1 MKDTKL
7 EISDHD
13 NNMNIVVKTLQ
24 YKKVIT
30 ITPGDIRIYNNA
42 DKDPADKALVDDEF
56 HRIIESL
63 RTQGDLDCIEDII
76 PTRIKKAF
84 IKDYA
89 VDEDEA

>member
-13 NNMNIVVKTLQ
+13 DCMNIVVKTLQ

-30 ITPGDIRIYNNA
+30 ITTNDIRIYNNA
-42 DKDPADKALVDDEF
+42 DKDPADKAIVDDEF
-56 HRIIESL
+56 HRIVESL

-76 PTRIKKAF
+76 PTKIKKAF
-84 IKDYA
+84 IKDYGE
-89 VDEDEA
+89 EDEA